1 MHADQVR
8 TGAFHLDGTDVIV
21 GVIDTGIDIYHQC
34 FRKDNGTTRILAL
47 LDRSIHSEY
56 IEIVG
61 GPSSGDFQL
70 SYSAPGGTTHQ
81 RDDGDPD
88 HRNGCAGPDRARG
101 SSIDQSRRHLN
112 REETAAEHARAD
124 RVAKAAPRSQR
135 AIRVHPLPWLEP
147 HRRHQPKC
155 PRHHRPRVHGLQRSM
170 TR

>member
-70 SYSAPGGTTHQ
+70 SYSAPGGTTT
-81 RDDGDPD
+81 DVTTAIPIT
-88 HRNGCAGPDRARG
+88 A
-101 SSIDQSRRHLN
+101 
-112 REETAAEHARAD
+112 TAAQVQIALEALPSINPGDTQPRG
-124 RVAKAAPRSQR
+124 APSRTRPCRSS
-135 AIRVHPLPWLEP
+135 
-147 HRRHQPKC
+147 C
-155 PRHHRPRVHGLQRSM
+155 
-170 TR
+170 